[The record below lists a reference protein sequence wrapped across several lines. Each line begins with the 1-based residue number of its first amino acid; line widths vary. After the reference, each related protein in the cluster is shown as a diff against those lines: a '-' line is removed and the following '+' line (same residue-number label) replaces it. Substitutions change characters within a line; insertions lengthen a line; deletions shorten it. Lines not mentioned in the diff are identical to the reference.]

1 LYLAKRPDEMYLYIE
16 TIETCTRL
24 LKLRPFL
31 ITGNGMLLKYVKGA
45 TRARFHQ
52 WMRGPMARRLTTN
65 QEILGSIP
73 SVFIFV
79 LSRHGVRLL
88 LLVCVDYLLVVA
100 LKENFLVA
108 WKEHRHRSR
117 LFLPPKFSPSIKAR
131 HDATTKPRSLC
142 MRMVYKQLEVFVLLT
157 CTKKMFMFP

>member
-1 LYLAKRPDEMYLYIE
+1 MYLYIE

-88 LLVCVDYLLVVA
+88 LLVCADYLLVVA
-100 LKENFLVA
+100 LKENFFWWLGKNTDTVVGCSCLRNSA
-108 WKEHRHRSR
+108 RPLKPDMMRQRNLGHCACEW
-117 LFLPPKFSPSIKAR
+117 SINSSKYL
-131 HDATTKPRSLC
+131 SS
-142 MRMVYKQLEVFVLLT
+142 
-157 CTKKMFMFP
+157 